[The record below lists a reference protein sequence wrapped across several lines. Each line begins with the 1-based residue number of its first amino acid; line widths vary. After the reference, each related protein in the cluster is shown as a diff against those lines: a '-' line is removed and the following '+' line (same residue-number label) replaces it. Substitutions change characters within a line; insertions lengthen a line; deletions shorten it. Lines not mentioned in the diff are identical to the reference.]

1 MANVT
6 VEAKYVADTSQYVR
20 ALRAATAA
28 TNALA
33 DAVPKGI
40 GAQKKASSATREMG
54 NSAKE
59 ASKGFTILKNAM
71 GTALGVQLYKSFSKF
86 TSGIKGFTKA
96 SFDAAA
102 RSEEL
107 DIAMLAVGRSTGIG
121 TKVIKET
128 TQAIR
133 DNGIELGAAQQI
145 AIEFA
150 QNNLDMASASKVA
163 RVAQDLAVIAGK
175 NSTATTQTLTQAII
189 TGNSMLLKSAGIS
202 STASEGHAVYAKSIG
217 KTAGTLSTVEK
228 QQSIVNLIMKEG
240 KKVAGTYEGAMNA
253 AGKVL
258 RSFSRIINDLQ
269 IEIGKVL
276 LSAFGPL
283 IKSTYELLKAFSKS
297 LQSGGALSGTL
308 TTLSAKFVELA
319 APLVAFIDR
328 LTESVKS
335 GEALKKVSDVVNK
348 MIPIFMGLADAVKNI
363 LSFVIPLI
371 PKIAALGA
379 TFLVTSEIMRLYK
392 TFPGILSKIKTGI
405 LIVKYNA
412 AAMNIVLAAN
422 PYIAVAAAIIIAL
435 AAVAAGF
442 KYVYDRSE
450 ALREAVSDLME
461 VVKNIAN
468 VIMKD
473 LLGAFSN
480 SSDKA
485 DKLGSTSQSLS
496 QTIEKMAKLY
506 GDRLVPVLEV
516 LGKVFKVVGN
526 YIRVYIKYQEILF
539 KVIYMVVNLIK
550 LGLIATF
557 NTLKKVITD
566 VLGKLGPL
574 GKMIS
579 DVFGSIG
586 SVVKD
591 AMSNAVKFVE
601 NGINGVIG
609 LLNKMID
616 VYNKIPFVDQVGNIS
631 EIRFSNVDGIGTGS
645 GAAREPTDYNKMGAE
660 GPKGVN
666 YTKKEEDTT
675 GDGGGGGGG
684 GSGKENKKLL
694 AIKKKYE
701 NLKKALA
708 SASAAYK
715 NIASQTE
722 SRFGEPSQ
730 IIKAFGVEGSIS
742 STISQ
747 YDQLDASV
755 RDYYKS
761 LLKIPGLSKKVIKGI
776 EKNRD
781 DSRAQLKA
789 LAQNSV
795 DLFNQLKENAVKLA
809 TLNDNYAQQQKGIN
823 DTYDEL
829 DKAAAASLKSVT
841 EKWEKIIPALEGA
854 LSSATAAFTKENDAL
869 KELVSERDSFLG
881 NIKSGINSFVNAF
894 SFDAAG
900 GSTITKQ
907 LNDRLKS
914 VRQFSAN
921 IKELIARN
929 LNPDLVR
936 QFVEAGVSSAGDA
949 VAALV
954 SGSATQIADMNEIQT
969 SLSAEIADF
978 QEYASQQWFDAGI
991 AQQEAIVGPLAMAR
1005 DQAAAAL
1012 ATATA
1017 SRATEIAAA
1026 QLHVDN
1032 LKIMRENALVAAKAD
1047 YEREKAV
1054 IEANNTEIR
1063 AKLEENAKAVQDK
1076 YLTLQQTLPPE
1087 MDKLGMM
1094 SVQSILDGFKGKFP
1108 EMKRILNRKMDQLRD
1123 SMNRTAVINVVTR
1136 YSTEGKANA
1145 GGYSVQPRALGG
1157 PINAMQPYLVG
1168 ERGPELFMSG
1178 SAGTIVPN
1186 NKLGSFMSSGSHGGG
1201 GNGGSSGGRS
1211 TININ
1216 VNAGIGT
1223 DGAQV
1228 GREIVEQ
1235 IKRFERTNGAVFVS
1249 A

>member
-228 QQSIVNLIMKEG
+228 QQSIVNLIMEEG

-473 LLGAFSN
+473 LLGAFTN
-480 SSDKA
+480 SGDEANS
-485 DKLGSTSQSLS
+485 LGSTSQSMA
-496 QTIEKMAKLY
+496 QTFDKMAKII
-506 GDRLVPVLEV
+506 GDYLVPVV
-516 LGKVFKVVGN
+516 KAVGTYFKVYAN
-526 YIRVYIKYQEILF
+526 YIRLVIKAWEIFL
-539 KVIYMVVNLIK
+539 KIVKMVVNLIK

-557 NTLKKVITD
+557 NTLKKLITD

-645 GAAREPTDYNKMGAE
+645 GSAFEPTDYNKMGAE

-666 YTKKEEDTT
+666 YTKKEEEEEDEDPPP
-675 GDGGGGGGG
+675 GPKG
-684 GSGKENKKLL
+684 ENKKLL

-795 DLFNQLKENAVKLA
+795 DLFNQLKANAVKIA

-841 EKWEKIIPALEGA
+841 EKWGKIIPALEGA

-869 KELVSERDSFLG
+869 KKLVSERDSFLG

-907 LNDRLKS
+907 LDDRLKS

-1012 ATATA
+1012 AIATA

-1032 LKIMRENALVAAKAD
+1032 LKIMRENALVAAAQD

-1136 YSTEGKANA
+1136 YTTEGKANA

-1201 GNGGSSGGRS
+1201 GNGGSGGGRS
-1211 TININ
+1211 VININ
-1216 VNAGIGT
+1216 VNAGMGADGDEIGR
-1223 DGAQV
+1223 V
-1228 GREIVEQ
+1228 IVDSLKQ
-1235 IKRFERTNGAVFVS
+1235 YERRNGPIPIS
-1249 A
+1249 TT